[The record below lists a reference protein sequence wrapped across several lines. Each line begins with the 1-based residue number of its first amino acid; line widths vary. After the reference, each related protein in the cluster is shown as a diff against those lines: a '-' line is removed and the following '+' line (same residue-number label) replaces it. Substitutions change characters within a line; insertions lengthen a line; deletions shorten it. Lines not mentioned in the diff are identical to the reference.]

1 MWKIQEYIQE
11 ILRKYFDNF
20 ENIFRKYLRNI
31 WKVLRIYIVGKHSRN
46 ILKKHFEYNYEIF
59 QKTVSCDNFLLL
71 PTVPAQS
78 TVAGGGNMQIFL
90 GKSRSRVSQPFLK
103 IQQSAIFKASLQFL
117 TVSGEIFCRR

>member
-1 MWKIQEYIQE
+1 MWKIREYIQE
-11 ILRKYFDNF
+11 ILRKYFVNV
-20 ENIFRKYLRNI
+20 ENIFRKNSRNI
-31 WKVLRIYIVGKHSRN
+31 WKVFKIYIFGKYSRN
-46 ILKKHFEYNYEIF
+46 ILRKKLEYSYEIF

-103 IQQSAIFKASLQFL
+103 IQQSAIFKASLQF
-117 TVSGEIFCRR
+117 